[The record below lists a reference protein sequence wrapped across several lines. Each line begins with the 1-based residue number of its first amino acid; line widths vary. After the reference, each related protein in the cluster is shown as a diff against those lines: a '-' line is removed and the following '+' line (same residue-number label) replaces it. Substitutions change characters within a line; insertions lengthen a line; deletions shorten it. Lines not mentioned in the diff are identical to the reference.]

1 MKYLNNFVLAVLA
14 GAAISIGGAV
24 FLSLDD
30 KVLGAVF
37 FCVGL
42 FMVCTL
48 GLNLF
53 TGKVCALPNQCTPAY
68 LGFLGLVWLGNLAG
82 TEIVA
87 LLLRATRAGGAMA
100 EKAAGMAAAKTGD
113 SLPSLF
119 VLGIFCNILIYL
131 AITSYQNNPHPI
143 GKYLGLMFGV
153 TVFILA
159 GFEHCVAD
167 MFYFAVAG
175 AWSPRTFLCLIVIT
189 LGNAVGGV
197 LFPLCFKLRD
207 KVTAAV

>member
-1 MKYLNNFVLAVLA
+1 MKRLSDFLLAVLA
-14 GAAISIGGAV
+14 GIAISIGGAV

-30 KVLGAVF
+30 KVLGALF

-53 TGKVCALPNQCTPAY
+53 TGKVCYLPGQPPAY
-68 LGFLGLVWLGNLAG
+68 LGFLALVWAGNLIGA
-82 TEIVA
+82 ESAA
-87 LLLRATRAGGAMA
+87 LCVRATRVGTALS
-100 EKAAGMAAAKTGD
+100 EKAATLADVKTGD
-113 SLPSLF
+113 SLLSLF
-119 VLGIFCNILIYL
+119 LLGVFCNILIYV
-131 AITSYQNNPHPI
+131 AVESYRSNPHPI

-167 MFYFAVAG
+167 MFYFALAG
-175 AWSPRTFLCLIVIT
+175 WWSVRTVICLLVIT
-189 LGNAVGGV
+189 LGNSVGGV
-197 LFPLCFKLRD
+197 LFPLCFMLRD
-207 KVTAAV
+207 RTKVHT